1 MRLAVPPPPAPPL
14 EGGVNWVPVV
24 AVLVILYAIVM
35 GIVVASFFC
44 WNKKQ
49 TPRQSEKA
57 PLAAASPATGNNLP
71 TAVPGRPVYTDGEA
85 YYSYRADRGQGAWD
99 APTSTWTRPPVTPLQ
114 KMEFVR
120 KLYAIL
126 STQLLLTVLIVV
138 ALVAFS
144 FKDWDPAKFT
154 TFGSGLMEAAGA
166 VLMVTLLPML
176 ILICVLFYQKNV
188 YPLNYILLF
197 VFTVLESFIIGIF
210 CVLYYADGH
219 GEPRAPPPHMQQEP
233 PRRRGRRA
241 TASPCR
247 LRRCLGPRTGLQII
261 ISALLTC
268 FIFIALTI
276 FTFISKA
283 DFSFLGPF
291 LFASILILIF
301 WGLILSFIAAFSTVT
316 IGISMAFS
324 LFGALLFCGFIVS
337 RAVPP

>member
-1 MRLAVPPPPAPPL
+1 L

-57 PLAAASPATGNNLP
+57 PLAAASPATGSNLP
-71 TAVPGRPVYTDGEA
+71 TAVQGRPVYTDGEA

-219 GEPRAPPPHMQQEP
+219 G
-233 PRRRGRRA
+233 
-241 TASPCR
+241 
-247 LRRCLGPRTGLQII
+247 LQII

-268 FIFIALTI
+268 FIFIALTV

-283 DFSFLGPF
+283 DFGFLGPF

-316 IGISMAFS
+316 IGISMTFS
-324 LFGALLFCGFIVS
+324 LFGAVLFCGFIIYDTNQIINNMGVDDYIIAAIELYLDIINLFMYILMCS
-337 RAVPP
+337 SLAGD

>member
-1 MRLAVPPPPAPPL
+1 M
-14 EGGVNWVPVV
+14 NWVPVV
-24 AVLVILYAIVM
+24 AVLVILYAVVM

-71 TAVPGRPVYTDGEA
+71 TAAQGRPVYTDGEA
-85 YYSYRADRGQGAWD
+85 YYSYRADRSQGAWD

-138 ALVAFS
+138 GLLVFS
-144 FKDWDPAKFT
+144 FKNWDPAKLT

-166 VLMVTLLPML
+166 VLLVTLLPML

-219 GEPRAPPPHMQQEP
+219 GGPRAPPPHRQQVP
-233 PRRRGRRA
+233 PRPAASSPRQCAEFDVASAPTQAYRSSSRRFSRA
-241 TASPCR
+241 LSSSRSQSSPSSARPTSAS
-247 LRRCLGPRTGLQII
+247 
-261 ISALLTC
+261 SA
-268 FIFIALTI
+268 
-276 FTFISKA
+276 
-283 DFSFLGPF
+283 P
-291 LFASILILIF
+291 
-301 WGLILSFIAAFSTVT
+301 
-316 IGISMAFS
+316 FS
-324 LFGALLFCGFIVS
+324 LRAPSYSSSGGSSSASSPPS
-337 RAVPP
+337 RP